1 MFLRLR
7 RKGDKRDRCPDCP
20 VLRAPAEERRR
31 PAAGAEAAREA
42 GAVPAALRPP
52 APHPGEGA
60 CAPRPR
66 RRALRAAAW
75 ALSGAVTVAAL
86 AVLSGRLAVTLT
98 PSMEH
103 RVWFLNRV
111 ASPAEI
117 RKGDAV
123 MFLFR
128 DPHGFV
134 GEAKEAKEKGGKAP
148 VERRAIKRV
157 ACAPGELLQEDGR
170 DFRCGGWFIGRARE
184 LSRDGRPAPLF
195 RFSGV
200 IPEGK
205 YFVMGDGADSYDS
218 RYFGFVEAKDVQAL
232 ARPVF

>member
-1 MFLRLR
+1 VFRRLR
-7 RKGDKRDRCPDCP
+7 RKEGERRGCPDCP
-20 VLRAPAEERRR
+20 LRR
-31 PAAGAEAAREA
+31 AEAQPEEA
-42 GAVPAALRPP
+42 APP
-52 APHPGEGA
+52 QP
-60 CAPRPR
+60 APRPGR
-66 RRALRAAAW
+66 RVLRAAAW
-75 ALSGAVTVAAL
+75 VLGGGATFAAL

-103 RVWFLNRV
+103 RVWFLTRV
-111 ASPAEI
+111 ESPAEI

-134 GEAKEAKEKGGKAP
+134 AEAKEGEKGKAP
-148 VERRAIKRV
+148 AARRAIKRV
-157 ACAPGELLQEDGR
+157 VCAPGELLQEDGR
-170 DFRCGGWFIGRARE
+170 DFRCGGWFVGRARE

-200 IPEGK
+200 IPEGR

-218 RYFGFVEAKDVQAL
+218 RDFGCVEAKDVQAL

>member
-1 MFLRLR
+1 MSRLR
-7 RKGDKRDRCPDCP
+7 RKESERRDCPDCP
-20 VLRAPAEERRR
+20 LRQGPAQ
-31 PAAGAEAAREA
+31 PGEAAC
-42 GAVPAALRPP
+42 PP
-52 APHPGEGA
+52 QP
-60 CAPRPR
+60 APRPR

-75 ALSGAVTVAAL
+75 ALAGAVTFAAL
-86 AVLSGRLAVTLT
+86 AVLSSRLAVTLT

-103 RVWFLNRV
+103 RVWFLTRV

-134 GEAKEAKEKGGKAP
+134 GGAKEGGEGKAP
-148 VERRAIKRV
+148 AAQKAIKRV
-157 ACAPGELLQEDGR
+157 ACAPGDLLQEDGR

-184 LSRDGRPAPLF
+184 LSHDGRPAPLF

-218 RYFGFVEAKDVQAL
+218 RYFGFVEAKDVLAL